1 MKNFL
6 FLTFLFLIPFTLI
19 YSCKSEEV
27 EVEYPI
33 PTQYTLTVT
42 AGEGGT
48 VAHPPIATYNEG
60 ETLTLTATADEGY
73 VPDRWVG
80 TDLRK
85 PNCTSSIGNFRR
97 HCRCIVTINANRDI
111 IAYFKKKE

>member
-1 MKNFL
+1 MKKFL
-6 FLTFLFLIPFTLI
+6 FFIILFLIEFTF
-19 YSCKSEEV
+19 SCNSEEV
-27 EVEYPI
+27 EAKYPI

-97 HCRCIVTINANRDI
+97 HCRCIVTINSNRDI

>member
-1 MKNFL
+1 MNNLLANSLFSLFIFL
-6 FLTFLFLIPFTLI
+6 LV
-19 YSCKSEEV
+19 YSCASEEV
-27 EVEYPI
+27 VEISPT

-42 AGEGGT
+42 AGEGGS
-48 VAHPPIATYNEG
+48 VAHPPIAIYNEG
-60 ETLTLTATADEGY
+60 ETLTLTATAHEGY

>member
-1 MKNFL
+1 MNNLLANSL
-6 FLTFLFLIPFTLI
+6 FSLFIFSLVF
-19 YSCKSEEV
+19 SCSSDKLEE
-27 EVEYPI
+27 ESPT

-42 AGEGGT
+42 AGEGGS
-48 VAHPPIATYNEG
+48 VAHPPVAIYNEG

-73 VPDRWVG
+73 MPDRWVG

-85 PNCTSSIGNFRR
+85 NHRCNTTIR

-111 IAYFKKKE
+111 IAYFKKIE